1 MTSVEYI
8 GAYSPSHEGPV
19 GPLDNKKLVVHKL
32 VVFEEPRDSQ
42 VMPIENYEHAN
53 TTTISQTLRDF
64 RGGSNKR
71 RARRGNN
78 GLMKK
83 VKKIFT

>member
-8 GAYSPSHEGPV
+8 SAYSPSHEGRV

-32 VVFEEPRDSQ
+32 VVFGEPRDSQ
-42 VMPIENYEHAN
+42 AMTTDNYEHAN

-71 RARRGNN
+71 RTRRGNS
-78 GLMKK
+78 GLMEK